1 MNIIEKDIII
11 VGQGIAGSVLALELI
26 KRGKSII
33 VIDKSELSA
42 SSRVAAGIWNP
53 VVFKRLTKSWMI
65 DELTPCLNE
74 FYSSAE
80 KILGVKFLEE
90 RKIAK
95 LFTEEQEINLWK
107 KKVSEDMREYLSEE
121 ILEMHE
127 PTSSKYAIV
136 KQAGNLDTVA
146 FLNAVTVH
154 LKANDSFLEEA
165 FSHNDLRISATGV
178 SYKNI
183 DANEIIFCEGHLVKN
198 NPHFNYIPFKPAKG
212 DVLTISCKEL
222 DIDFILNKGM
232 FIMPLGNHLFKCG
245 ATYNWQDLTDT
256 PNPAGK
262 EELIAK
268 LKKMLPYDF
277 DVIKHEAGVRPSVVD
292 RRPVLGTHPIHSQ
305 LKIFNGLGTKAVML
319 APFFAKQLCDYLI
332 EGEDLNVEVDVRRFE
347 NLNNSTIH

>member
-1 MNIIEKDIII
+1 MSVETKDIII

-26 KRGKSII
+26 KRGKNII
-33 VIDKSELSA
+33 VIDNASLST

-107 KKVSEDMREYLSEE
+107 KKVTEDMHDYLSED

-136 KQAGNLDTVA
+136 KQAGNLDTSV
-146 FLNAVTVH
+146 FLTATSQCLKVKESYLDETFNHDELKINA
-154 LKANDSFLEEA
+154 S
-165 FSHNDLRISATGV
+165 GV

-183 DANEIIFCEGHLVKN
+183 LAAEIIFCEGHLVKN

-212 DVLTISCKEL
+212 DVLTISCKQL

-245 ATYNWQDLTDT
+245 ATYNWQDLTDV

-262 EELIAK
+262 EELVAK
-268 LKKMLPYDF
+268 LKKLISYEF
-277 DVIKHEAGVRPSVVD
+277 EVIKHEAGVRPSVID
-292 RRPVLGTHPIHSQ
+292 RRPVIGAHPTHSQ

-319 APFFAKQLCDYLI
+319 APFFAKQLCDYLM
-332 EGEDLNVEVDVRRFE
+332 EGKELNGEVDVKRFE
-347 NLNNSTIH
+347 RIY

>member
-1 MNIIEKDIII
+1 MKNVEKDFII

-33 VIDKSELSA
+33 VIDKPELSA

-80 KILGVKFLEE
+80 ITLNAKFLEE

-107 KKVSEDMREYLSEE
+107 KKVTEDMRDYLSEE

-127 PTSSKYAIV
+127 PTPSKYAIV
-136 KQAGNLDTVA
+136 KQAGNLDTVT

-154 LKANDSFLEEA
+154 LKANDSYLEEA
-165 FSHNDLRISATGV
+165 FSHNDLRINATDV
-178 SYKNI
+178 SYKNLN
-183 DANEIIFCEGHLVKN
+183 ASEIVFCEGHLVKY

-212 DVLTISCKEL
+212 DVFTISCKQL

-245 ATYNWQDLTDT
+245 ATYNWQDLTDI

-268 LKKMLPYDF
+268 LKKIIPYEF
-277 DVIKHEAGVRPSVVD
+277 EVIKHEAGVRPSVVD
-292 RRPVLGTHPIHSQ
+292 RRPVLGTHPSHAQ

-332 EGEDLNVEVDVRRFE
+332 EGESLNGEVDVMRF
-347 NLNNSTIH
+347 NSSNT

>member
-1 MNIIEKDIII
+1 VQKDFII

-26 KRGKSII
+26 KRGKNIV
-33 VIDKSELSA
+33 VIDKPELST

-80 KILGVKFLEE
+80 ITLNAKFLEE

-107 KKVSEDMREYLSEE
+107 KKVTEDMGDYLSEE

-136 KQAGNLDTVA
+136 KQAGSLDTVT
-146 FLNAVTVH
+146 FLNAVTVY
-154 LKANDSFLEEA
+154 LKANDSYLEEA
-165 FSHNDLRISATGV
+165 FSHNDLRINVTGV

-183 DANEIIFCEGHLVKN
+183 NANEIIFCEGHLVKH

-212 DVLTISCKEL
+212 DVLTISCKQL

-232 FIMPLGNHLFKCG
+232 FIMPLGKHLFKCG
-245 ATYNWQDLTDT
+245 ATYNWQDLTDI
-256 PNPAGK
+256 PNPLGK

-268 LKKMLPYDF
+268 LKKIIPYQF
-277 DVIKHEAGVRPSVVD
+277 EVIKHEAGVRPSVVD
-292 RRPVLGTHPIHSQ
+292 RRPVLGTHPSHAQ

-332 EGEDLNVEVDVRRFE
+332 DGESLNEEVDVKRF
-347 NLNNSTIH
+347 NSTNT

>member
-1 MNIIEKDIII
+1 MKNVEKDFIIL
-11 VGQGIAGSVLALELI
+11 GQGIAGSVLALELI

-33 VIDKSELSA
+33 VNDDASLST

-74 FYSSAE
+74 FYASAE
-80 KILGVKFLEE
+80 KTLGVKFLEK

-107 KKVSEDMREYLSEE
+107 KKVTEDMSAYLSEE
-121 ILEMHE
+121 ILEMNE
-127 PTSSKYAIV
+127 PTTSKYAIV

-146 FLNAVTVH
+146 FLNATTQY
-154 LKANDSFLEEA
+154 LKANDSYLDDA
-165 FSHNDLRISATGV
+165 FSYNELKIDSSGV

-183 DANEIIFCEGHLVKN
+183 NATEIIFCEGHLVKD

-212 DVLTISCKEL
+212 DVLTILCKEL
-222 DIDFILNKGM
+222 KIDFILNKGM

-245 ATYNWQDLTDT
+245 ATYNWIDLTDI
-256 PNPAGK
+256 PNPVGK
-262 EELIAK
+262 EELIVK
-268 LKKMLPYDF
+268 LKKIIPYEF
-277 DVIKHEAGVRPSVVD
+277 EVIKHEAGVRPSVID
-292 RRPVLGTHPIHSQ
+292 RRPVLGTHPTHIQ

-332 EGEDLNVEVDVRRFE
+332 EGKELNVEVDVRRF
-347 NLNNSTIH
+347 NSSNS

>member
-1 MNIIEKDIII
+1 MNKEERDFII

-26 KRGKSII
+26 KRGKSVI
-33 VIDKSELSA
+33 VIDNASLST

-74 FYSSAE
+74 FYASAE
-80 KILGVKFLEE
+80 KTLGVKFLEE

-107 KKVSEDMREYLSEE
+107 KKVTEDMRNYLSEE

-127 PTSSKYAIV
+127 PTSSKYSIV
-136 KQAGNLDTVA
+136 KQAGNLDTVT
-146 FLNAVTVH
+146 FLNATTQY
-154 LKANDSFLEEA
+154 LKTNDSYLEEA
-165 FSHNDLRISATGV
+165 FNHDELKINASGV

-183 DANEIIFCEGHLVKN
+183 SATEIIFCEGHLVKN

-222 DIDFILNKGM
+222 NIDFILNKGM

-245 ATYNWQDLTDT
+245 ATYNWQDLTDI

-262 EELIAK
+262 EELVAK
-268 LKKMLPYDF
+268 LKKIIPYEF
-277 DVIKHEAGVRPSVVD
+277 EVIKHEAGVRPSVID
-292 RRPVLGTHPIHSQ
+292 RRPVLGTHPTHSQ

-319 APFFAKQLCDYLI
+319 APFFAKQLCDYLM
-332 EGEDLNVEVDVRRFE
+332 EGKELNGEVDVKRFE
-347 NLNNSTIH
+347 YLNH

>member
-1 MNIIEKDIII
+1 MKNVEKEFIIL
-11 VGQGIAGSVLALELI
+11 GQGIAGSVLALELI

-33 VIDKSELSA
+33 VIDDASLST

-80 KILGVKFLEE
+80 KTLGVKFLEE

-107 KKVSEDMREYLSEE
+107 KKVVEDMSAYLSEE
-121 ILEMHE
+121 ILEMNE
-127 PTSSKYAIV
+127 PITSKYAIV

-146 FLNAVTVH
+146 FLNATTQY
-154 LKANDSFLEEA
+154 LKEKDSYLDEVFN
-165 FSHNDLRISATGV
+165 HNELKINSSGV

-183 DANEIIFCEGHLVKN
+183 NATEIIFCEGHLVKN
-198 NPHFNYIPFKPAKG
+198 NPLFNYIPFKPAKG
-212 DVLTISCKEL
+212 DVLTISCKQL
-222 DIDFILNKGM
+222 NIDFILNKGM

-245 ATYNWQDLTDT
+245 ATYNWQDLTDI
-256 PNPAGK
+256 PNPVGK
-262 EELIAK
+262 EELTTK
-268 LKKMLPYDF
+268 LKKIIPYEF
-277 DVIKHEAGVRPSVVD
+277 EVIKHEAGVRPSVID
-292 RRPVLGTHPIHSQ
+292 RRPVLGTHPAHSH

-332 EGEDLNVEVDVRRFE
+332 EGKELNVEVDVKRF
-347 NLNNSTIH
+347 LITP

>member
-1 MNIIEKDIII
+1 MKIEEVKRDFII

-26 KRGKSII
+26 KRGKSVI
-33 VIDKSELSA
+33 VIDDASLST

-80 KILGVKFLEE
+80 KTLDVKFLEE

-107 KKVSEDMREYLSEE
+107 KKVTEDMHDYLSEE

-136 KQAGNLDTVA
+136 KQAGNLDTVT
-146 FLNAVTVH
+146 FLNATAQY
-154 LKANDSFLEEA
+154 LKTKDSYLEEA
-165 FSHNDLRISATGV
+165 FNHDGLKLNPTGV
-178 SYKNI
+178 SYNNI
-183 DANEIIFCEGHLVKN
+183 TATEIIFCEGHLVKN

-212 DVLTISCKEL
+212 DVLTISCKQL

-232 FIMPLGNHLFKCG
+232 FIMPLGNQLFKCG
-245 ATYNWQDLTDT
+245 ATYNWQDLTDV

-262 EELIAK
+262 EELITK
-268 LKKMLPYDF
+268 LKKIIPYEF
-277 DVIKHEAGVRPSVVD
+277 EVIKHEAGVRPSVVD
-292 RRPVLGTHPIHSQ
+292 RRPVIGTHPTYPQ

-332 EGEDLNVEVDVRRFE
+332 EGKDLNEEVDVKRFE
-347 NLNNSTIH
+347 ITP

>member
-1 MNIIEKDIII
+1 MEEVKRDFII

-33 VIDKSELSA
+33 VIDKPELST

-107 KKVSEDMREYLSEE
+107 KKVNEDMRDYLSEE
-121 ILEMHE
+121 ILEMQE
-127 PTSSKYAIV
+127 PISSKYAIV
-136 KQAGNLDTVA
+136 KQAGNLDTVT
-146 FLNAVTVH
+146 FLNAVTLY
-154 LKANDSFLEEA
+154 LKANDSYIEEA
-165 FSHNDLRISATGV
+165 FNHDELNINSSGV
-178 SYKNI
+178 SYQSIN
-183 DANEIIFCEGHLVKN
+183 ASEIIFCEGHLVKN

-212 DVLTISCKEL
+212 DVLTISCREL

-262 EELIAK
+262 EELITK
-268 LKKMLPYDF
+268 LKKIMTYEF
-277 DVIKHEAGVRPSVVD
+277 QVIKHEAGVRPSVID
-292 RRPVLGTHPIHSQ
+292 RRPVLGTHPTHPQ

-332 EGEDLNVEVDVRRFE
+332 EGESLIEEVDVRRFKPT
-347 NLNNSTIH
+347 NN

>member
-1 MNIIEKDIII
+1 MNLEIKDIII

-26 KRGKSII
+26 KRGKNII
-33 VIDKSELSA
+33 VIDKPELSN

-65 DELTPCLNE
+65 DELIPCLNE

-80 KILGVKFLEE
+80 KTLDTKFLEE

-107 KKVSEDMREYLSEE
+107 KKVTEDMGDYLSEE
-121 ILEMHE
+121 ILEMHA
-127 PTSSKYAIV
+127 PLQSKYAIV
-136 KQAGNLDTVA
+136 KQAGNLDTVT
-146 FLNAVTVH
+146 FLNAITQF
-154 LKANDSFLEEA
+154 LKTNDFYLEDTFNHDELKI
-165 FSHNDLRISATGV
+165 NTTGV
-178 SYKNI
+178 TYKNI
-183 DANEIIFCEGHLVKN
+183 TATEIIFCEGHLVKN

-212 DVLTISCKEL
+212 DVLIISCKEL
-222 DIDFILNKGM
+222 NIDFILNKGM

-256 PNPAGK
+256 LNPAGK
-262 EELIAK
+262 EELITK
-268 LKKMLPYDF
+268 LKKIIPYDF
-277 DVIKHEAGVRPSVVD
+277 EVIKHEAGVRPSVID
-292 RRPVLGTHPIHSQ
+292 RRPVLGMHPTHSQ

-332 EGEDLNVEVDVRRFE
+332 DGESLNGEVDVMRF
-347 NLNNSTIH
+347 NPTNT

>member
-1 MNIIEKDIII
+1 MKEEEKDFII

-26 KRGKSII
+26 KRGKSIV
-33 VIDKSELSA
+33 VIDKPELSS

-80 KILGVKFLEE
+80 KTLNAKFLEE

-107 KKVSEDMREYLSEE
+107 KKVNEDMRDYLSEE

-136 KQAGNLDTVA
+136 KQAGNLDTVV
-146 FLNAVTVH
+146 FLDATTQY
-154 LKANDSFLEEA
+154 LKTSESYLEEA
-165 FSHNDLRISATGV
+165 FNHDELKINAKGV
-178 SYKNI
+178 SYKHI
-183 DANEIIFCEGHLVKN
+183 TAEEIIFCEGHLVKN

-212 DVLTISCKEL
+212 DILTVSCKEL
-222 DIDFILNKGM
+222 NIDFILNKGM

-268 LKKMLPYDF
+268 LKKMIPYEF
-277 DVIKHEAGVRPSVVD
+277 EVIKHEAGVRPSVID
-292 RRPVLGTHPIHSQ
+292 RRPVLGTHPTYSQ

-332 EGEDLNVEVDVRRFE
+332 EGDGLNEEVNVARF
-347 NLNNSTIH
+347 NPSNT

>member
-26 KRGKSII
+26 KRGKSVI
-33 VIDKSELSA
+33 VIDKPELSA

-80 KILGVKFLEE
+80 KALGVKFLEE

-107 KKVSEDMREYLSEE
+107 KKVNDDMHDYLSEE
-121 ILEMHE
+121 ILEMYE
-127 PTSSKYAIV
+127 PTPSKYAIV
-136 KQAGNLDTVA
+136 KQAGNLDTVT
-146 FLNAVTVH
+146 FLDATKNYLEVNNSYLNEPFNHVELKINATDV
-154 LKANDSFLEEA
+154 L
-165 FSHNDLRISATGV
+165 
-178 SYKNI
+178 YKNI
-183 DANEIIFCEGHLVKN
+183 SAKEIIFCEGHLVKN

-262 EELIAK
+262 EELIIK
-268 LKKMLPYDF
+268 LKKIIPYEF
-277 DVIKHEAGVRPSVVD
+277 EVIKHEAGVRPSVVD
-292 RRPVLGTHPIHSQ
+292 RRPVLGRHPTHSQ

-332 EGEDLNVEVDVRRFE
+332 EGETLNMEVDVRRFK
-347 NLNNSTIH
+347 NLKQI

>member
-1 MNIIEKDIII
+1 MKKDFII

-26 KRGKSII
+26 KRGKSVI
-33 VIDKSELSA
+33 VIDKPELSS

-53 VVFKRLTKSWMI
+53 LVFKRLTKSWMI

-74 FYSSAE
+74 FYSGAE
-80 KILGVKFLEE
+80 KLLNSKFLEE

-107 KKVSEDMREYLSEE
+107 KKVNEDMYDYLSEE

-127 PTSSKYAIV
+127 PTVSKYAIV

-146 FLNAVTVH
+146 FLSSTTQY
-154 LKANDSFLEEA
+154 LKANDSYLEEN
-165 FSHNDLRISATGV
+165 FSHNDLIINATGV

-183 DANEIIFCEGHLVKN
+183 NANEIVFCEGHLVKN

-212 DVLTISCKEL
+212 DVLTITCNEL
-222 DIDFILNKGM
+222 NIDFILNKGF
-232 FIMPLGNHLFKCG
+232 FIMPLGNNTFKVG
-245 ATYNWQDLTDT
+245 ATYNWQDLTDV

-262 EELIAK
+262 EELINK
-268 LKKMLPYDF
+268 LKKLIPYEF
-277 DVIKHEAGVRPSVVD
+277 EVIKHEAGVRPSVID
-292 RRPVLGTHPIHSQ
+292 RRPVLGTHPTHPQ

-332 EGEDLNVEVDVRRFE
+332 DRKELNAEVDVKRFE
-347 NLNNSTIH
+347 TTL